1 MNLRA
6 TQKFKVRRTGR
17 TGMLPKTFKPT
28 RHPGDFVNS
37 RDDPAFP
44 TFVAWNFKQPGMAMH
59 GDAWRCME
67 GERSLPSI
75 FSMWKTSG

>member
-44 TFVAWNFKQPGMAMH
+44 TFVAWNFKLGNQAWRCMAMH
-59 GDAWRCME
+59 GGGTESSKHILWM
-67 GERSLPSI
+67 L
-75 FSMWKTSG
+75 KTSG